1 MQLIDKEISVEGLS
15 FNLCR
20 WTRSSGPE
28 NGRFASSCYVTNS
41 WFRIQQHEFI
51 YTFYIW
57 YQRRWM
63 YFFSICFNPVGK
75 TTRNIFCY
83 ESWGGFCV
91 ATCFYSLRHQCCAIE
106 TNINKCSLSL
116 FSPIL
121 SQSAR
126 LVTGSYLVWPFIP
139 LLVGGYLPF
148 IIIFHLLL
156 DLELNC
162 SLSGI
167 FLLQWGFFCL
177 LLQ

>member
-1 MQLIDKEISVEGLS
+1 M
-15 FNLCR
+15 NLFVQHLFQ
-20 WTRSSGPE
+20 SSWQNNTE
-28 NGRFASSCYVTNS
+28 HFLLRKLGRLL
-41 WFRIQQHEFI
+41 
-51 YTFYIW
+51 
-57 YQRRWM
+57 RRYLLLLTAPPW
-63 YFFSICFNPVGK
+63 C
-75 TTRNIFCY
+75 
-83 ESWGGFCV
+83 
-91 ATCFYSLRHQCCAIE
+91 HQCCAIE

-156 DLELNC
+156 ELELNC

-167 FLLQWGFFCL
+167 FLLQ
-177 LLQ
+177 